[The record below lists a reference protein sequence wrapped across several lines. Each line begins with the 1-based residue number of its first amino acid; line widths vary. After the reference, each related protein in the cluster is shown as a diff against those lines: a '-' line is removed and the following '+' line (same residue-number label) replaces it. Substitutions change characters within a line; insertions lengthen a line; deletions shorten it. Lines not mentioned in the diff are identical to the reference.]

1 MTMSQYDLN
10 LLPGG
15 SSLWFFHKL
24 RAISASTSW
33 SSWSIC
39 MLPRVLFRLMLLTR
53 SESRDIVLGGPRSV
67 RGGAPPARGPG
78 AAAAVCCP
86 FANSPSRGSFAR
98 GGFAA
103 AVCHVDGADGPFSF
117 LIRQV

>member
-39 MLPRVLFRLMLLTR
+39 MLPRVLLRLMLLTR
-53 SESRDIVLGGPRSV
+53 SDSRDIVLGGPRSV

-86 FANSPSRGSFAR
+86 FANSPESRKFCAWR
-98 GGFAA
+98 FRRAA
-103 AVCHVDGADGPFSF
+103 APVCHVDDVA
-117 LIRQV
+117 